1 MDGKISYRRWSLER
15 VNMIKLPFK
24 SDSPALERL
33 EPAESEEVKGLKE
46 EIEKM
51 KLKNAKLIN
60 ELQSLR
66 HEYVDLR
73 RDNEEMTKAY
83 EGILRQQREERDHA
97 FRVKQDLA
105 AASTALKSKDRERD
119 AAAASKRQRDQ
130 LCEEFKREKI
140 EALRR
145 LHNAQMRISEVEQ
158 QMREVVSTYEVKMD
172 EERWHRA
179 ELEKEH
185 REVISRMNEYTTEQ
199 EMIIEHWK
207 RCFSQLAALA
217 NGAIEEIPRLLPE
230 AEAALPIFNP
240 PREIEAFFNHCKKL
254 MREMKSMIVRVR
266 E

>member
-97 FRVKQDLA
+97 F
-105 AASTALKSKDRERD
+105 
-119 AAAASKRQRDQ
+119 
-130 LCEEFKREKI
+130 
-140 EALRR
+140 
-145 LHNAQMRISEVEQ
+145 
-158 QMREVVSTYEVKMD
+158 
-172 EERWHRA
+172 
-179 ELEKEH
+179 
-185 REVISRMNEYTTEQ
+185 
-199 EMIIEHWK
+199 
-207 RCFSQLAALA
+207 
-217 NGAIEEIPRLLPE
+217 
-230 AEAALPIFNP
+230 
-240 PREIEAFFNHCKKL
+240 
-254 MREMKSMIVRVR
+254 
-266 E
+266 